1 MVSEVAMQCPWDDS
15 IVLGELRIVQH
26 SSPPYRV
33 ALIGF
38 GVLKAERYAIAADG
52 ALIGASWPT
61 AALVAAEMA
70 GNIRR
75 VYDDGGCHWFLVYP
89 PAQAAERNSHV

>member
-1 MVSEVAMQCPWDDS
+1 MQCPWDDS

-26 SSPPYRV
+26 SSPPYKV
-33 ALIGF
+33 ALIGS
-38 GVLKAERYAIAADG
+38 GVAKGERYAIAADG

-75 VYDDGGCHWFLVYP
+75 VYDDGWRWFL
-89 PAQAAERNSHV
+89 A